1 MSLVFAPF
9 QNKTGVINQLSN
21 QMKKKLQIEDL
32 KVNSFVTKSDKEEV
46 KGGSLTSALTLYP
59 LGSYCCPDS

>member
-1 MSLVFAPF
+1 
-9 QNKTGVINQLSN
+9 
-21 QMKKKLQIEDL
+21 MKKKLQIKDL